1 MEWSNLIRWYNL
13 NSRKSCNT
21 TISYAELG
29 NKSNSEKKIAL
40 IYFNHPP
47 GKHDVGASYFNL
59 FPSLE
64 NALRQMNETG
74 YQCEAWNKTEIKEK
88 IMNGGLNIGVW
99 APEELDKMVKRSDV
113 VLLPV
118 ETYENWF
125 DELPDKIKEEVK
137 ATWGPP
143 PGELMVYENN
153 IVIPIIRNGNLIMGP
168 QPNRGWE
175 ADIERT
181 YHSLTIPPPHNY
193 IAYYLWL
200 KKDFEADAIVQ
211 WGRHGTHEWLPGK
224 MVGLSKDCYPDILIQ
239 DIPNIYPYII
249 DGSGEGIQA
258 KRRGYATLISHLTP
272 PLAQTEL
279 YGDLQVLKDLIFEY
293 ERSEELNLTSKM
305 EILRGELISTA
316 QNLSIDKDLNLTLT
330 NETFEDDVEELI
342 EYLEELSRESMPY
355 GTHTFGN
362 PPSGDKKKMFLMS
375 MLIAHCKLYETSA
388 AMLGYN
394 WSEINEDK
402 LNVIDNVTNAERI
415 DRTRNLSKFIVN
427 ESIIGKD
434 LSSIIGD
441 ISTNFTDVSVNDD
454 INSSLGYIFSNGTEW
469 SRALDNTTLEL
480 ENCLDALN
488 GNYIEPSPEGD
499 PVRNTDV
506 LPTGRNYYGFNTKKI
521 PTKASWEMGKKLA
534 DDLITDYYV
543 THNNTFPEKV
553 GAVMWSVETLRHYGV
568 TEAMVLRL
576 FGLEPKYTGSGDV
589 RNDEVLVTNLTD
601 LTIGINGTTIQRPR
615 MDVVITTSGLYRDTL
630 SYQVHLFCT
639 ALETVAN
646 LNESDDENYMIRNS
660 RIIKEG
666 LIQLNDSVKEE
677 LLNEYKK
684 SEPEFNGTFE
694 DFADMFSK
702 LRVFAPPPGEYGTG
716 IDKVIHAGS
725 TSWNAS
731 NADKAVGDAYIFR
744 MANMYLCGTKYL
756 GNYGEVFRENLNGT
770 DVIFNSR
777 STNLYGV
784 LDNDDFFQYVGG
796 FAIAVRSITGK
807 TPEIAVV
814 NLRNMEKPKIESLAT
829 FLAKELRTRL
839 FNPTYLEG
847 MRESEYSGLREIADF
862 AENLYGWQVT
872 VPDVVRPDMWNEIYN
887 TIIQDKYNL
896 GLKDAFDKDSPHAYQ
911 SIVARM
917 LEATRKEYWNPSD
930 DVKTALAETYQK
942 SVDEYGVT
950 CCGHTC
956 GNPFIN
962 DYVSGILSAP
972 VKAAPSGEEQSTQIS
987 RRGGGGGRRIEE
999 EIGLVNET
1007 AELSGVSKVGEEFKK
1022 PPEETGETAEKVK
1035 KGRVMKEEE
1044 PASTLPVSGAPL
1056 MGLIVVIVMLVFV
1069 GVGFWL
1075 KARKR

>member
-1 MEWSNLIRWYNL
+1 
-13 NSRKSCNT
+13 
-21 TISYAELG
+21 
-29 NKSNSEKKIAL
+29 
-40 IYFNHPP
+40 
-47 GKHDVGASYFNL
+47 
-59 FPSLE
+59 
-64 NALRQMNETG
+64 
-74 YQCEAWNKTEIKEK
+74 
-88 IMNGGLNIGVW
+88 
-99 APEELDKMVKRSDV
+99 

-118 ETYENWF
+118 STYEEWF
-125 DELPDKIKEEVK
+125 DELPDKIKEEVNES
-137 ATWGPP
+137 WGPP
-143 PGELMVYENN
+143 PGELMVYEGN

-175 ADIERT
+175 ADIENT

-200 KKDFEADAIVQ
+200 KKDFGADAIVQ

-279 YGDLQVLKDLIFEY
+279 YGDLQLLKDMIFEY
-293 ERSEELNLTSKM
+293 ERSKEVNMTSKV
-305 EILRGELISTA
+305 EILREELISTA

-330 NETFEDDVEELI
+330 NETFEGDVEELI

-362 PPSGDKKKMFLMS
+362 PPSGDKKEMFLMS
-375 MLIAHCKLYETSA
+375 MLIAHCNLYETSA
-388 AMLGYN
+388 AMLGYD
-394 WSEINEDK
+394 WIVLNEDK
-402 LNVIDNVTNAERI
+402 LNITNNVTNAERI
-415 DRTRNLSKFIVN
+415 DETKNLSKFIVTEITVGKDL
-427 ESIIGKD
+427 ESIIGAV
-434 LSSIIGD
+434 SA
-441 ISTNFTDVSVNDD
+441 NFTTVSRNDEL
-454 INSSLGYIFSNGTEW
+454 NTTLGFILSNGTEW
-469 SRALDNTTLEL
+469 SLAFDNTTLEL
-480 ENCLDALN
+480 ENYLDALN
-488 GNYIEPSPEGD
+488 GRYIEPSPEGD
-499 PVRNTDV
+499 PIRNTDV
-506 LPTGRNYYGFNTKKI
+506 LPTGKNYYGFNTKKI
-521 PTKASWEMGKKLA
+521 PTKASWEIGKRLA

-543 THNNTFPEKV
+543 KHNNTFPEKV

-576 FGLEPKYTGSGDV
+576 FGLEPKYKKSGYV
-589 RNDEVLVTNLTD
+589 INEEVLVTNLTN
-601 LTIGINGTTIQRPR
+601 LTIEVNGTTIPRPR

-639 ALETVAN
+639 ALETVAS
-646 LNESDDENYMIRNS
+646 LNESEDENYMIRNS

-666 LIQLNDSVKEE
+666 LMQLNDSVKEE

-684 SEPEFNGTFE
+684 SEPEFNGTYE
-694 DFADMFSK
+694 DFADTFSR

-725 TSWNAS
+725 TTWNAS
-731 NADKAVGDAYIFR
+731 NADQAVGDAYIFR
-744 MANMYLCGTKYL
+744 MANMYLCGTKCL

-796 FAIAVRSITGK
+796 FTIAVRSITGK

-839 FNPTYLEG
+839 FNPTYLTG
-847 MRESEYSGLREIADF
+847 MMESEYSGFKEIAEF
-862 AENLYGWQVT
+862 VENLYGWQVT
-872 VPDVVRPDMWNEIYN
+872 VPDAVRPDMWNEIYA
-887 TIIQDKYNL
+887 TIIQDKYGL

-917 LEATRKEYWNPSD
+917 LEATKGLLES
-930 DVKTALAETYQK
+930 
-942 SVDEYGVT
+942 
-950 CCGHTC
+950 
-956 GNPFIN
+956 
-962 DYVSGILSAP
+962 
-972 VKAAPSGEEQSTQIS
+972 
-987 RRGGGGGRRIEE
+987 
-999 EIGLVNET
+999 IG
-1007 AELSGVSKVGEEFKK
+1007 
-1022 PPEETGETAEKVK
+1022 
-1035 KGRVMKEEE
+1035 
-1044 PASTLPVSGAPL
+1044 
-1056 MGLIVVIVMLVFV
+1056 
-1069 GVGFWL
+1069 
-1075 KARKR
+1075 